1 MNGGDEPAGGDPG
14 GCPVAVPVGWQRKV
28 EEGAVRYI
36 SPSGTNLTSLEQTRA
51 YLLTDG
57 TCKCGLECPLN
68 VHKVFNFNPVAVVV
82 PRGGAGARGDQDMTK
97 LCNHR
102 RKTVAMATLYRSME
116 SAAPLGLPRLGPG
129 AGLSQTYHSG
139 IASRQQPAPF
149 GRAPGPEGEA
159 PGKPLPMEKAPA
171 DPCLACPGDRPTS
184 TRPSQAS
191 SFPRH
196 HSALFG
202 DVFPGRTPCASPS
215 NGPYPGRP
223 AFPLQSFGLEPLDA
237 APRPL
242 PLGSPAGLP
251 FPPPDEMVPPAAPS
265 PLGKPPVP
273 ATPPPEGAPAWSSRA
288 CPLPAGASLGR
299 LAASA
304 ALASVSAPGGSAE
317 LSPQCS
323 RPSSTSSEP
332 GGPPLGPRPPAGPP
346 QPGKDEAPPSNALA
360 NQSSNNPPV
369 PLGAVPGLPL
379 SQLLQQPGA
388 ASFPASSLLSAAAK
402 AQLASQR
409 RADEPPSSTLPGRLL
424 GSNVLLS
431 VVGGRAL
438 PKARPR
444 PRRRAPTVLR
454 LLKDSQQGPAG
465 PEEAPAHRARPREQ
479 PPRPPPGGAPPP
491 GEAKGSPLSPLA
503 PSQPLSSLLSLL
515 GAQPPGL
522 PLLPPGDS
530 PPGLLPSCQD
540 FNSQLLSLFS
550 QLASASSELASG
562 SPPPPKAPAPSSAA
576 GRPPRGEGREPGKGW
591 GWLMGTQAGLWLK
604 TPEPHDGGGGGG
616 GSTRRSPLT
625 QPFSLAGATV
635 SAAAPRAAPGS
646 GPCSGAGEGGLGA
659 QRGLS
664 PPAPEP
670 FPFLGQEGVLP
681 FGGALPPGLLQ
692 GGFLGSL
699 PFSLALSQ
707 PQLLGCPGQG
717 EAPLPALG
725 LPGEPEGQTLLM
737 ASLLQGQPQSPLL
750 PLGGL
755 GLPGLDLLQQPGS
768 LLPALLPLPDPPC
781 QGDLPDG
788 PLQPLL
794 FPALPASP
802 AVLALNSAL
811 LAAGLAAPDTQP
823 GVAGSPMAPTSTGTT
838 PTTTEAPEPP
848 GAFGGAPGPPSS
860 SGRLHPLLPP
870 LVSPLLGA
878 ALLGDLSAL
887 GPLGAAGGPLLQ
899 SQPQLLPPA
908 LPAPLG
914 FQLFQG
920 QAPMLGPLGS
930 SSPLACLLQL
940 SPGFSAPEKPAPAP
954 SEGPSPNPPSVPEP
968 EPPAPFS
975 PFCTDAAPPALPSAL
990 DSPAVPRATDCL
1002 ATGPLELAG
1011 PGQQGALGFATPVG
1025 QLERGA
1031 AGPPCSRTPLK
1042 RARPSGEGLNGNI
1055 PPRAAPCRTK
1065 SARRGARRG
1074 RGAWGSRRHF
1084 NGQAGEPG
1092 EKAAPSGHPPHP
1104 AWRCNGEIPV
1114 PGTASPLAPSKA
1126 EEIKGNPGRLRPS
1139 RRGRRRK
1146 VSTPRPSTRL
1156 ETPRAR
1162 GPAAEPGSIPTEDG
1176 ASGRRPRPGRPAK
1189 NRRRKLVT

>member
-28 EEGAVRYI
+28 EEGTVQYI
-36 SPSGTNLTSLEQTRA
+36 SPSGTNLTSLEQTRT

-68 VHKVFNFNPVAVVV
+68 VQKVFNFNPAAVVV

-116 SAAPLGLPRLGPG
+116 NAAPLGPPHLGPG
-129 AGLSQTYHSG
+129 VGLSQTYHSG
-139 IASRQQPAPF
+139 IASCHPPAPF
-149 GRAPGPEGEA
+149 GRAPGPEGKG
-159 PGKPLPMEKAPA
+159 PGKPQPMEKAPEA
-171 DPCLACPGDRPTS
+171 QTEPCLACPRDRPIS
-184 TRPSQAS
+184 TRPSHAS
-191 SFPRH
+191 SFPCH

-202 DVFPGRTPCASPS
+202 DVFPGRTPCVSS
-215 NGPYPGRP
+215 TNGAYPARP

-237 APRPL
+237 VPRPF
-242 PLGSPAGLP
+242 PLSSPAGLP
-251 FPPPDEMVPPAAPS
+251 FPAQDETVPPAAPS
-265 PLGKPPVP
+265 PLGKPPPP
-273 ATPPPEGAPAWSSRA
+273 ATSPPEGAPNWSSRA
-288 CPLPAGASLGR
+288 CPVPAGASLGR
-299 LAASA
+299 LAAST
-304 ALASVSAPGGSAE
+304 ALSSVSSPEGSAE
-317 LSPQCS
+317 LSPQGS
-323 RPSSTSSEP
+323 SPSSASSEP
-332 GGPPLGPRPPAGPP
+332 GGPPLGPSPPAGAP
-346 QPGKDEAPPSNALA
+346 QPCKDEAPPINALA
-360 NQSSNNPPV
+360 NQSSNNLPV
-369 PLGAVPGLPL
+369 PLGAVPEGKGPPGFLGLPL

-388 ASFPASSLLSAAAK
+388 PSFPASSLLSAAAK

-409 RADEPPSSTLPGRLL
+409 HTDEPPSSTLPGHLL
-424 GSNVLLS
+424 GSNGLLS

-438 PKARPR
+438 PKPR
-444 PRRRAPTVLR
+444 RQRRAPTVLH

-465 PEEAPAHRARPREQ
+465 PEEAPSHRVRPREQ
-479 PPRPPPGGAPPP
+479 PPRPPPGAAPPP
-491 GEAKGSPLSPLA
+491 GEAKGSPLAPLA

-515 GAQPPGL
+515 GTQPPGL
-522 PLLPPGDS
+522 PPLPLGDS
-530 PPGLLPSCQD
+530 PPGLLPSFQD
-540 FNSQLLSLFS
+540 FNSQLLS
-550 QLASASSELASG
+550 QLASTSSDLASG
-562 SPPPPKAPAPSSAA
+562 SPPQPKAPAPSTA
-576 GRPPRGEGREPGKGW
+576 
-591 GWLMGTQAGLWLK
+591 
-604 TPEPHDGGGGGG
+604 
-616 GSTRRSPLT
+616 
-625 QPFSLAGATV
+625 AGATV
-635 SAAAPRAAPGS
+635 SPAATKAASGS
-646 GPCSGAGEGGLGA
+646 GPSSGAGEGSLGVP
-659 QRGLS
+659 RVPL
-664 PPAPEP
+664 PPGPEP
-670 FPFLGQEGVLP
+670 FPFLGQEQVLP
-681 FGGALPPGLLQ
+681 FGGSLPPGLLQ

-717 EAPLPALG
+717 EAPLPTLG
-725 LPGEPEGQTLLM
+725 LPGEPEGQGLQTLLV
-737 ASLLQGQPQSPLL
+737 ASLLQSQPQSPLL
-750 PLGGL
+750 GL
-755 GLPGLDLLQQPGS
+755 GLPSLDLLQQPGG

-794 FPALPASP
+794 FPALPTSP

-811 LAAGLAAPDTQP
+811 LAAGLAAPDAQP

-838 PTTTEAPEPP
+838 PMTTEAPGAEGRAPEPP
-848 GAFGGAPGPPSS
+848 GAFVSAPVPPSS

-870 LVSPLLGA
+870 LVCPLLSA
-878 ALLGDLSAL
+878 ALLGDLSVL
-887 GPLGAAGGPLLQ
+887 SPLLQ
-899 SQPQLLPPA
+899 SQPQLLSPS

-920 QAPMLGPLGS
+920 QPPVLSQLGS

-940 SPGFSAPEKPAPAP
+940 SPGFGAPEKPVTAL
-954 SEGPSPNPPSVPEP
+954 SEGPSPNLPSIPEA
-968 EPPAPFS
+968 EPPAPFA
-975 PFCTDAAPPALPSAL
+975 PFCTDAAPAALPSAL
-990 DSPAVPRATDCL
+990 DSPSAPRAMDCP
-1002 ATGPLELAG
+1002 ATSTLEPAG

-1025 QLERGA
+1025 QLDTGA

-1042 RARPSGEGLNGNI
+1042 RARRSAEELNGNI
-1055 PPRAAPCRTK
+1055 PPRAAPRRTK
-1065 SARRGARRG
+1065 SARRGAGRG

-1084 NGQAGEPG
+1084 NGQADEPG

-1114 PGTASPLAPSKA
+1114 PGTASPMALNKA

-1156 ETPRAR
+1156 EMPRAR
-1162 GPAAEPGSIPTEDG
+1162 GPTAEPGSVPTEDG
-1176 ASGRRPRPGRPAK
+1176 APGRRPRPGRPAK

>member
-36 SPSGTNLTSLEQTRA
+36 SPSGTSLTSLEQTRA

-68 VHKVFNFNPVAVVV
+68 VHRVFNFSPVAVVV
-82 PRGGAGARGDQDMTK
+82 PRGGAGAQGDQDMTK

-116 SAAPLGLPRLGPG
+116 SAAPLGLPHLGPG
-129 AGLSQTYHSG
+129 AGLSQMYHSG

-149 GRAPGPEGEA
+149 GRAPGPEGEG
-159 PGKPLPMEKAPA
+159 PGKPQPVEKAPA
-171 DPCLACPGDRPTS
+171 DPCLACPRDRPTG

-202 DVFPGRTPCASPS
+202 DVFPARTPCVSSSDGA
-215 NGPYPGRP
+215 YPGRP

-237 APRPL
+237 APRPF

-251 FPPPDEMVPPAAPS
+251 FPPPDEVVPPAAPS

-273 ATPPPEGAPAWSSRA
+273 ATAPPEGAPAWSSRA

-299 LAASA
+299 LAASTT
-304 ALASVSAPGGSAE
+304 LSSVSSPGGNAE

-323 RPSSTSSEP
+323 CPSSTFSEP
-332 GGPPLGPRPPAGPP
+332 GGPP
-346 QPGKDEAPPSNALA
+346 QPCKDEAPPSNALA

-369 PLGAVPGLPL
+369 PLGAVPEGRGPPGFLGLPL

-388 ASFPASSLLSAAAK
+388 PSFPASSLLSAAAK
-402 AQLASQR
+402 AQLASQQ

-438 PKARPR
+438 PKPR
-444 PRRRAPTVLR
+444 RQRRAPTVLR
-454 LLKDSQQGPAG
+454 LLKDSGQGPAG
-465 PEEAPAHRARPREQ
+465 PEEAPAHRA
-479 PPRPPPGGAPPP
+479 RPPPGGAPPP
-491 GEAKGSPLSPLA
+491 GEAKGSPLAPLA

-522 PLLPPGDS
+522 PPLPLGDS
-530 PPGLLPSCQD
+530 PPSLLPSFQD
-540 FNSQLLSLFS
+540 VNSQLLSLFS
-550 QLASASSELASG
+550 QLASASSDLASG
-562 SPPPPKAPAPSSAA
+562 STPQPKAPAPSS
-576 GRPPRGEGREPGKGW
+576 P
-591 GWLMGTQAGLWLK
+591 
-604 TPEPHDGGGGGG
+604 
-616 GSTRRSPLT
+616 
-625 QPFSLAGATV
+625 AGATV
-635 SAAAPRAAPGS
+635 LPAATKAASGS
-646 GPCSGAGEGGLGA
+646 GPCSGAGEGSLGG
-659 QRGLS
+659 QRGL
-664 PPAPEP
+664 PPLAPEP
-670 FPFLGQEGVLP
+670 FPFLGQEQVLP
-681 FGGALPPGLLQ
+681 FGGFLPPGLLQ

-717 EAPLPALG
+717 EAPLPTLG
-725 LPGEPEGQTLLM
+725 LPGEPEGQVLQTLLM
-737 ASLLQGQPQSPLL
+737 ASLLQSQPQSPLL

-755 GLPGLDLLQQPGS
+755 GLDLLQQPGG

-794 FPALPASP
+794 FPALPSSP

-811 LAAGLAAPDTQP
+811 LAAGLAAPDAQP
-823 GVAGSPMAPTSTGTT
+823 GVAGSPMAPTSTNTT
-838 PTTTEAPEPP
+838 PATTEAPEPP
-848 GAFGGAPGPPSS
+848 GAFGSAPVPPSS

-870 LVSPLLGA
+870 LVSPLLSA
-878 ALLGDLSAL
+878 ALLADLSAL
-887 GPLGAAGGPLLQ
+887 GPLGAAGGPMLQ

-920 QAPMLGPLGS
+920 QPPVLSPLGS

-940 SPGFSAPEKPAPAP
+940 SPGFSAPEKLAPAP
-954 SEGPSPNPPSVPEP
+954 SEGPSSNPPSVPEP
-968 EPPAPFS
+968 EPPAPFT
-975 PFCTDAAPPALPSAL
+975 PFCMDAAPPALPSAL

-1002 ATGPLELAG
+1002 ATGPLEPAR

-1042 RARPSGEGLNGNI
+1042 RARHSGEGLNGNMA
-1055 PPRAAPCRTK
+1055 PRRTK

-1084 NGQAGEPG
+1084 NGQASEPG
-1092 EKAAPSGHPPHP
+1092 EKPAPSGHLPHP

-1146 VSTPRPSTRL
+1146 VSAPQPSTRL

-1162 GPAAEPGSIPTEDG
+1162 GPTAEPGSVPTEDG
-1176 ASGRRPRPGRPAK
+1176 APGRRPRPGRPAK

>member
-28 EEGAVRYI
+28 EEGTVQYI

-68 VHKVFNFNPVAVVV
+68 VHKVFNFNPGAVVV
-82 PRGGAGARGDQDMTK
+82 PRGGAGARAQGDQDMTK

-129 AGLSQTYHSG
+129 VGLSQTYHSS
-139 IASRQQPAPF
+139 IASCHPPAPF
-149 GRAPGPEGEA
+149 GRVPGPEGKG
-159 PGKPLPMEKAPA
+159 PGKPQPTEKAPEA
-171 DPCLACPGDRPTS
+171 RTEPCLACPGDRPTS

-202 DVFPGRTPCASPS
+202 DVFPGRTPCISS
-215 NGPYPGRP
+215 TNGAYPARP

-237 APRPL
+237 VPRPF

-251 FPPPDEMVPPAAPS
+251 FPPPDEMGSPAAPS
-265 PLGKPPVP
+265 PLGKPPLP
-273 ATPPPEGAPAWSSRA
+273 ATPPPEGAPTWSSRA
-288 CPLPAGASLGR
+288 CPMPAGASLGR
-299 LAASA
+299 LAAST
-304 ALASVSAPGGSAE
+304 ALSSVSSPGGSAE

-323 RPSSTSSEP
+323 RPSSASSEP
-332 GGPPLGPRPPAGPP
+332 GGPPLGPRPPAGAP
-346 QPGKDEAPPSNALA
+346 QPCKDEAPPSNALA
-360 NQSSNNPPV
+360 NQSSNNLPV
-369 PLGAVPGLPL
+369 PLGAVPEGKGPPGFLGLPL

-388 ASFPASSLLSAAAK
+388 PSFPASSLLSAAAK

-409 RADEPPSSTLPGRLL
+409 HADEPPSSTLPGHLL

-438 PKARPR
+438 PKPR
-444 PRRRAPTVLR
+444 HQRRAPTVLR

-465 PEEAPAHRARPREQ
+465 PEEAPPHRARPREQ
-479 PPRPPPGGAPPP
+479 PPRPPPGAAPPP
-491 GEAKGSPLSPLA
+491 GEAKGSPLAPLA

-515 GAQPPGL
+515 GTQPPGL
-522 PLLPPGDS
+522 PPLPLGDS
-530 PPGLLPSCQD
+530 PPSLLPSFQD
-540 FNSQLLSLFS
+540 FNSQLLSLLS
-550 QLASASSELASG
+550 QLASTSSDLASG
-562 SPPPPKAPAPSSAA
+562 SAPQPKAPAPSTA
-576 GRPPRGEGREPGKGW
+576 
-591 GWLMGTQAGLWLK
+591 T
-604 TPEPHDGGGGGG
+604 
-616 GSTRRSPLT
+616 
-625 QPFSLAGATV
+625 GATV
-635 SAAAPRAAPGS
+635 SPAATKAAS
-646 GPCSGAGEGGLGA
+646 GCGPSSGAGEGNLGVP
-659 QRGLS
+659 RVPLPTG
-664 PPAPEP
+664 PEP
-670 FPFLGQEGVLP
+670 FPFLGQEQVLP
-681 FGGALPPGLLQ
+681 FGGSLPPGLLQ

-725 LPGEPEGQTLLM
+725 LPGEPEGQGLQTLLM
-737 ASLLQGQPQSPLL
+737 ASLLQSQPQSPLL
-750 PLGGL
+750 GL
-755 GLPGLDLLQQPGS
+755 GLPGLDLLQQPGG

-794 FPALPASP
+794 FPALPTSP

-811 LAAGLAAPDTQP
+811 LAAGLAAPDAQP
-823 GVAGSPMAPTSTGTT
+823 GVAGSPMAPTSTGTM
-838 PTTTEAPEPP
+838 PTTTEAPGAEGRAPEPP
-848 GAFGGAPGPPSS
+848 GAFGSAPVPPSS

-870 LVSPLLGA
+870 LVCPLLSDLSVLSPLGT
-878 ALLGDLSAL
+878 
-887 GPLGAAGGPLLQ
+887 AGSPLLQ
-899 SQPQLLPPA
+899 SQPQLLSPSLPP
-908 LPAPLG
+908 PLG

-920 QAPMLGPLGS
+920 QPPVVGQLGS

-940 SPGFSAPEKPAPAP
+940 SPGFGAPEKPVTAL

-968 EPPAPFS
+968 EPPAPFA
-975 PFCTDAAPPALPSAL
+975 PFCTDAAPAALPSAL
-990 DSPAVPRATDCL
+990 DSPSVPRATDCP
-1002 ATGPLELAG
+1002 ATSTLEPAG
-1011 PGQQGALGFATPVG
+1011 PGQQGALGFATPMG
-1025 QLERGA
+1025 QLDTGA

-1042 RARPSGEGLNGNI
+1042 RARRSAEELNGNI
-1055 PPRAAPCRTK
+1055 PPRAAPRRTK
-1065 SARRGARRG
+1065 SARRGAGRG
-1074 RGAWGSRRHF
+1074 RGAWGRGRHF
-1084 NGQAGEPG
+1084 NGQAGELG

-1114 PGTASPLAPSKA
+1114 PGTASPLALNKA

-1146 VSTPRPSTRL
+1146 VSAPRPSTRL

-1162 GPAAEPGSIPTEDG
+1162 GPTTEPGSVPTEDG
-1176 ASGRRPRPGRPAK
+1176 APGRRPRPGRPAK

>member
-82 PRGGAGARGDQDMTK
+82 PRGGAGAGARGDQDMTK

-116 SAAPLGLPRLGPG
+116 SAAPLGLPHLGPG

-149 GRAPGPEGEA
+149 GRAPGPEGEG
-159 PGKPLPMEKAPA
+159 PGKPQPMERAPA

-196 HSALFG
+196 HGALFG
-202 DVFPGRTPCASPS
+202 DVFPGRTPCVSSS
-215 NGPYPGRP
+215 NGAYPGRP
-223 AFPLQSFGLEPLDA
+223 ACPLQSFGLEPLDA
-237 APRPL
+237 APRPF
-242 PLGSPAGLP
+242 PLSSP
-251 FPPPDEMVPPAAPS
+251 FPSPDEMVPPAAPS

-304 ALASVSAPGGSAE
+304 TLSSVSSPGGSAE

-332 GGPPLGPRPPAGPP
+332 GGPPLGPRPC
-346 QPGKDEAPPSNALA
+346 KDEAAPSNALA

-369 PLGAVPGLPL
+369 PLGAVPEGKGPPGFLGLPL

-409 RADEPPSSTLPGRLL
+409 RADAEPPSSTLPGRLL

-431 VVGGRAL
+431 GVGGRAL
-438 PKARPR
+438 PKPR
-444 PRRRAPTVLR
+444 RQRRAPTVLR

-479 PPRPPPGGAPPP
+479 PPPGGAPPP
-491 GEAKGSPLSPLA
+491 GEAKGSPLTPR
-503 PSQPLSSLLSLL
+503 PQP
-515 GAQPPGL
+515 A
-522 PLLPPGDS
+522 
-530 PPGLLPSCQD
+530 
-540 FNSQLLSLFS
+540 
-550 QLASASSELASG
+550 AVV
-562 SPPPPKAPAPSSAA
+562 PAEPA
-576 GRPPRGEGREPGKGW
+576 GRPAPRPAPAAPGRQPPRPPALLPGLQQPAPQPLQPAGLRLLRPGLREPPPAESARP
-591 GWLMGTQAGLWLK
+591 QQ
-604 TPEPHDGGGGGG
+604 
-616 GSTRRSPLT
+616 RR
-625 QPFSLAGATV
+625 ATV
-635 SAAAPRAAPGS
+635 SAATTKAASGS
-646 GPCSGAGEGGLGA
+646 GPCSGAGEGSLGG
-659 QRGLS
+659 QRGLP

-670 FPFLGQEGVLP
+670 FPFLGQEQVLP

-725 LPGEPEGQTLLM
+725 LPGEPEGQVLQTLLM
-737 ASLLQGQPQSPLL
+737 ASLLQSQPQSPLL

-811 LAAGLAAPDTQP
+811 LAAGLAAPDAQP

-848 GAFGGAPGPPSS
+848 GAFGSAPVPPSS

-870 LVSPLLGA
+870 LVSPLLSA

-887 GPLGAAGGPLLQ
+887 GPLGATGGPLLQ

-920 QAPMLGPLGS
+920 QPPVLSPLGS

-940 SPGFSAPEKPAPAP
+940 SPGFGAPEKPAP

-968 EPPAPFS
+968 EPPAPFA

-990 DSPAVPRATDCL
+990 DSPAVPRATDCP
-1002 ATGPLELAG
+1002 ATGPLEPAG

-1025 QLERGA
+1025 QLERG
-1031 AGPPCSRTPLK
+1031 SRTPLK

-1055 PPRAAPCRTK
+1055 PPRAAPRRTK

-1092 EKAAPSGHPPHP
+1092 EKAAPSGHSPHP

-1114 PGTASPLAPSKA
+1114 PGPASPLAPSKA
-1126 EEIKGNPGRLRPS
+1126 EERKGNPGRLRPS

-1146 VSTPRPSTRL
+1146 VSAPRPSTRL

-1162 GPAAEPGSIPTEDG
+1162 GPTAEPGSVPTEDG

>member
-1 MNGGDEPAGGDPG
+1 
-14 GCPVAVPVGWQRKV
+14 
-28 EEGAVRYI
+28 
-36 SPSGTNLTSLEQTRA
+36 
-51 YLLTDG
+51 
-57 TCKCGLECPLN
+57 
-68 VHKVFNFNPVAVVV
+68 VFNFNPVAVVV

-102 RKTVAMATLYRSME
+102 RKTVAMATLYHSME
-116 SAAPLGLPRLGPG
+116 STVSLGLPRLGPG

-149 GRAPGPEGEA
+149 GRAPGPEAEG
-159 PGKPLPMEKAPA
+159 PGKPQPVEKAPA
-171 DPCLACPGDRPTS
+171 DPCPACPGDRPSS

-202 DVFPGRTPCASPS
+202 DVFPGRTPCASSS
-215 NGPYPGRP
+215 NGAYLGRP
-223 AFPLQSFGLEPLDA
+223 AFPLPSFGLDSLDA
-237 APRPL
+237 APR
-242 PLGSPAGLP
+242 P
-251 FPPPDEMVPPAAPS
+251 FPPPDEMGPPAAPS
-265 PLGKPPVP
+265 PQGKPPVP

-299 LAASA
+299 LAASTV
-304 ALASVSAPGGSAE
+304 LSSVSLPGGNAE

-323 RPSSTSSEP
+323 RPSSASSEP
-332 GGPPLGPRPPAGPP
+332 GGPPLGPRPPAGAL
-346 QPGKDEAPPSNALA
+346 QPCKDEAPPSNALA

-369 PLGAVPGLPL
+369 PLGAVPEGKGPPGFLGLPL

-388 ASFPASSLLSAAAK
+388 PSFPASSLLSAAAK

-409 RADEPPSSTLPGRLL
+409 RADEPPSSTLPGRVL

-438 PKARPR
+438 PKPR
-444 PRRRAPTVLR
+444 RQRRAPTVLR

-465 PEEAPAHRARPREQ
+465 PEEAPAHRAWPREQ

-491 GEAKGSPLSPLA
+491 GEAKGSPLA

-522 PLLPPGDS
+522 PPLPLGDS
-530 PPGLLPSCQD
+530 PPGLLPSFQD

-550 QLASASSELASG
+550 QLASASSDLASG
-562 SPPPPKAPAPSSAA
+562 SPPPPKAERGWVA
-576 GRPPRGEGREPGKGW
+576 GELRHV
-591 GWLMGTQAGLWLK
+591 L
-604 TPEPHDGGGGGG
+604 G
-616 GSTRRSPLT
+616 GSTHRSPLT

-635 SAAAPRAAPGS
+635 SPATTKAASGS
-646 GPCSGAGEGGLGA
+646 GPSSGAGEGSPGG
-659 QRGLS
+659 QRGLP

-670 FPFLGQEGVLP
+670 FPFLGQEQVLP
-681 FGGALPPGLLQ
+681 FLGSLPPGLLQ

-717 EAPLPALG
+717 EAPLPGLG
-725 LPGEPEGQTLLM
+725 LPGEPEGQVLQTLLM
-737 ASLLQGQPQSPLL
+737 ASLLQSQPQSPLL

-755 GLPGLDLLQQPGS
+755 GLPGLDLLQQPGG

-802 AVLALNSAL
+802 AVIALNSAL
-811 LAAGLAAPDTQP
+811 LAAGLAASEAQVRPGPRVGGGGRHPSPALSDLTLRSAPQP

-838 PTTTEAPEPP
+838 PTTTEAPEAP
-848 GAFGGAPGPPSS
+848 GAFGSAPVPPSS

-870 LVSPLLGA
+870 LVSPLLSA

-887 GPLGAAGGPLLQ
+887 SPLGAAGSPLLQ
-899 SQPQLLPPA
+899 SQPPLLPPA

-920 QAPMLGPLGS
+920 QPPVLSPLGS
-930 SSPLACLLQL
+930 SSPL
-940 SPGFSAPEKPAPAP
+940 
-954 SEGPSPNPPSVPEP
+954 
-968 EPPAPFS
+968 
-975 PFCTDAAPPALPSAL
+975 
-990 DSPAVPRATDCL
+990 
-1002 ATGPLELAG
+1002 
-1011 PGQQGALGFATPVG
+1011 
-1025 QLERGA
+1025 
-1031 AGPPCSRTPLK
+1031 
-1042 RARPSGEGLNGNI
+1042 
-1055 PPRAAPCRTK
+1055 
-1065 SARRGARRG
+1065 
-1074 RGAWGSRRHF
+1074 
-1084 NGQAGEPG
+1084 
-1092 EKAAPSGHPPHP
+1092 
-1104 AWRCNGEIPV
+1104 
-1114 PGTASPLAPSKA
+1114 
-1126 EEIKGNPGRLRPS
+1126 
-1139 RRGRRRK
+1139 
-1146 VSTPRPSTRL
+1146 
-1156 ETPRAR
+1156 
-1162 GPAAEPGSIPTEDG
+1162 
-1176 ASGRRPRPGRPAK
+1176 
-1189 NRRRKLVT
+1189 

>member
-68 VHKVFNFNPVAVVV
+68 VHK
-82 PRGGAGARGDQDMTK
+82 DMTK

-149 GRAPGPEGEA
+149 GRAPGPEGEG
-159 PGKPLPMEKAPA
+159 PGKPQPMEKAPA

-202 DVFPGRTPCASPS
+202 DVFPGRTPCVSSS
-215 NGPYPGRP
+215 NGAYPGRP
-223 AFPLQSFGLEPLDA
+223 ACPLQSFGLEPLDA
-237 APRPL
+237 APRPF
-242 PLGSPAGLP
+242 PLGSP
-251 FPPPDEMVPPAAPS
+251 FPPADEMVPPAAPS

-304 ALASVSAPGGSAE
+304 TLSSALSPGGSAE
-317 LSPQCS
+317 PSPQCS

-332 GGPPLGPRPPAGPP
+332 GGPLLGPRPPAGPP
-346 QPGKDEAPPSNALA
+346 QPCKDEAPPSNALA

-369 PLGAVPGLPL
+369 PLGAVPEGKGPPGFLGLPL

-388 ASFPASSLLSAAAK
+388 PSFPASSLLSAAAK

-409 RADEPPSSTLPGRLL
+409 RAAAEPPSSTLPGRLL

-438 PKARPR
+438 PKPR
-444 PRRRAPTVLR
+444 RQRRAPTVLR

-465 PEEAPAHRARPREQ
+465 LEEAPAHRAWPREQ
-479 PPRPPPGGAPPP
+479 PPRPPPGGTPPP
-491 GEAKGSPLSPLA
+491 GEAKGSPLTPLA

-522 PLLPPGDS
+522 PPLPLGDS
-530 PPGLLPSCQD
+530 PPGLLPSFQD

-550 QLASASSELASG
+550 QLASASSDPASG
-562 SPPPPKAPAPSSAA
+562 SPPQPKAPAPSSAA
-576 GRPPRGEGREPGKGW
+576 G
-591 GWLMGTQAGLWLK
+591 
-604 TPEPHDGGGGGG
+604 
-616 GSTRRSPLT
+616 
-625 QPFSLAGATV
+625 ATV
-635 SAAAPRAAPGS
+635 SAAATKAASGS
-646 GPCSGAGEGGLGA
+646 GPCSGAGEGSLGG
-659 QRGLS
+659 QRGLP

-670 FPFLGQEGVLP
+670 FPFLGQEQALP
-681 FGGALPPGLLQ
+681 FGGALPPGLLP

-707 PQLLGCPGQG
+707 PQLLGCPGPG

-725 LPGEPEGQTLLM
+725 LPGEPEGQ
-737 ASLLQGQPQSPLL
+737 
-750 PLGGL
+750 
-755 GLPGLDLLQQPGS
+755 
-768 LLPALLPLPDPPC
+768 
-781 QGDLPDG
+781 
-788 PLQPLL
+788 
-794 FPALPASP
+794 
-802 AVLALNSAL
+802 
-811 LAAGLAAPDTQP
+811 P
-823 GVAGSPMAPTSTGTT
+823 GVAGSPVAPTSTGTT

-848 GAFGGAPGPPSS
+848 GAFGSAPVPPSS
-860 SGRLHPLLPP
+860 SGRLQPLLPP
-870 LVSPLLGA
+870 LVSPLLSA

-887 GPLGAAGGPLLQ
+887 GPLGAGGPLLQ
-899 SQPQLLPPA
+899 SQPQLLPPG

-920 QAPMLGPLGS
+920 QPPVLSPLGS

-940 SPGFSAPEKPAPAP
+940 SPGFGAPEKPAPAP

-968 EPPAPFS
+968 EPPAPFA

-990 DSPAVPRATDCL
+990 DSPAVPRATDCP
-1002 ATGPLELAG
+1002 ATGPLEPAG

-1055 PPRAAPCRTK
+1055 PPRAAPRRTK

-1114 PGTASPLAPSKA
+1114 PGPASPLAPSKA
-1126 EEIKGNPGRLRPS
+1126 EERKGNPGRLRPS

-1156 ETPRAR
+1156 ETPQAR
-1162 GPAAEPGSIPTEDG
+1162 GPTAEPGSVPTEDG

>member
-139 IASRQQPAPF
+139 IASRQPPAPF
-149 GRAPGPEGEA
+149 GRAPGPEAEG
-159 PGKPLPMEKAPA
+159 PGKPQPVEKAPA
-171 DPCLACPGDRPTS
+171 DPCLARLGDRPTS

-202 DVFPGRTPCASPS
+202 DVFPGRTPCVSSS
-215 NGPYPGRP
+215 NGAYPGRP
-223 AFPLQSFGLEPLDA
+223 AFPLQSFGLEPLDP
-237 APRPL
+237 APRPF

-251 FPPPDEMVPPAAPS
+251 FLPPDEMVPPAAPS

-299 LAASA
+299 LAASTT
-304 ALASVSAPGGSAE
+304 LSSISSPGGSAE
-317 LSPQCS
+317 LFLQCS
-323 RPSSTSSEP
+323 RPSSASSEP
-332 GGPPLGPRPPAGPP
+332 GGPPLGPRPPAGAP
-346 QPGKDEAPPSNALA
+346 QPCKDEAPPSNALA

-369 PLGAVPGLPL
+369 PLGAVPEGKGPPAFLGLPL

-388 ASFPASSLLSAAAK
+388 PSFPASSLLSAAAK

-409 RADEPPSSTLPGRLL
+409 HADEPPSSTLPGRVL

-438 PKARPR
+438 PKPR
-444 PRRRAPTVLR
+444 RQRRAPTVLR

-465 PEEAPAHRARPREQ
+465 PEEAPTHRARPREQ

-491 GEAKGSPLSPLA
+491 GEAKGSPLAPLA

-522 PLLPPGDS
+522 PPLPLGDS
-530 PPGLLPSCQD
+530 PPGLLPSFQD

-550 QLASASSELASG
+550 QLASASSDLASG
-562 SPPPPKAPAPSSAA
+562 SPPQPKAPAPSTA
-576 GRPPRGEGREPGKGW
+576 
-591 GWLMGTQAGLWLK
+591 
-604 TPEPHDGGGGGG
+604 
-616 GSTRRSPLT
+616 
-625 QPFSLAGATV
+625 AGATV
-635 SAAAPRAAPGS
+635 SPAATKAASGS
-646 GPCSGAGEGGLGA
+646 GPSSGAGEGSLGG
-659 QRGLS
+659 QRGL
-664 PPAPEP
+664 PPPEP
-670 FPFLGQEGVLP
+670 FPFLGQEQVLP
-681 FGGALPPGLLQ
+681 FGGSLPPGLLQ

-699 PFSLALSQ
+699 PFSLALCQ

-725 LPGEPEGQTLLM
+725 LPGEPEGQVLQTLLM
-737 ASLLQGQPQSPLL
+737 ASLLQSQPQSPLL

-755 GLPGLDLLQQPGS
+755 GLPGLDLLQQPGG

-802 AVLALNSAL
+802 AVIALNSAL
-811 LAAGLAAPDTQP
+811 LAAGLAAPDAQP

-838 PTTTEAPEPP
+838 PTTTEALEPP
-848 GAFGGAPGPPSS
+848 GAFGSVPVPPSS

-870 LVSPLLGA
+870 LVSPLLSA

-887 GPLGAAGGPLLQ
+887 SPLGAAGSPLLQ

-920 QAPMLGPLGS
+920 QPPVLSPLGS
-930 SSPLACLLQL
+930 ASPLACLLQL
-940 SPGFSAPEKPAPAP
+940 SPGFGAPEKPAP

-968 EPPAPFS
+968 EPPTPFA
-975 PFCTDAAPPALPSAL
+975 PFCTDAAPPALPRAL
-990 DSPAVPRATDCL
+990 DSPAVPRATDCP
-1002 ATGPLELAG
+1002 AMGTLEPAG
-1011 PGQQGALGFATPVG
+1011 PGQQGALAFATPVG
-1025 QLERGA
+1025 QLDT
-1031 AGPPCSRTPLK
+1031 GPPCSRTPLK
-1042 RARPSGEGLNGNI
+1042 RARRSGEGLNGNI
-1055 PPRAAPCRTK
+1055 PPRAAPRRAK

-1074 RGAWGSRRHF
+1074 RGGWGSRRHF

-1114 PGTASPLAPSKA
+1114 PGTAGPLAPSKA

-1146 VSTPRPSTRL
+1146 VSAPRPSTRL

-1162 GPAAEPGSIPTEDG
+1162 GPTAEPGSVPTEDG
-1176 ASGRRPRPGRPAK
+1176 APGRRPRPGRPAK

>member
-1 MNGGDEPAGGDPG
+1 
-14 GCPVAVPVGWQRKV
+14 
-28 EEGAVRYI
+28 
-36 SPSGTNLTSLEQTRA
+36 
-51 YLLTDG
+51 
-57 TCKCGLECPLN
+57 
-68 VHKVFNFNPVAVVV
+68 
-82 PRGGAGARGDQDMTK
+82 MTK

-116 SAAPLGLPRLGPG
+116 STAPLGLPRLGPG

-149 GRAPGPEGEA
+149 GRTPGPEAEG
-159 PGKPLPMEKAPA
+159 PSKPKPVEKAPA
-171 DPCLACPGDRPTS
+171 DPCPACPGDRPSS
-184 TRPSQAS
+184 TWPSQAS

-202 DVFPGRTPCASPS
+202 DVFPGRTPCASSS
-215 NGPYPGRP
+215 NGAYPGRP
-223 AFPLQSFGLEPLDA
+223 AFPLPSFGLEPLDA
-237 APRPL
+237 APRP
-242 PLGSPAGLP
+242 
-251 FPPPDEMVPPAAPS
+251 FPPPDEMGPPAAPS
-265 PLGKPPVP
+265 PQGKPPVP

-288 CPLPAGASLGR
+288 CPLPAGASLSR
-299 LAASA
+299 LPASTT
-304 ALASVSAPGGSAE
+304 LSSVSLPGGSTE

-332 GGPPLGPRPPAGPP
+332 GGPPLGPRPPAGAP
-346 QPGKDEAPPSNALA
+346 QPCKDEALPSNALA

-369 PLGAVPGLPL
+369 PLGAVPEGKGPPGFLGLPL

-388 ASFPASSLLSAAAK
+388 PSFPASSLLSAAAK

-409 RADEPPSSTLPGRLL
+409 RADEPPSSTLPGRVL

-438 PKARPR
+438 PKPR
-444 PRRRAPTVLR
+444 RQRRAPTVLR

-479 PPRPPPGGAPPP
+479 PARPPPGGAPPP
-491 GEAKGSPLSPLA
+491 GEAKGSPLA

-522 PLLPPGDS
+522 PPLPLGDS
-530 PPGLLPSCQD
+530 PPGLLPSFQD
-540 FNSQLLSLFS
+540 FNSQLLSLFN
-550 QLASASSELASG
+550 QLASASSDLASG
-562 SPPPPKAPAPSSAA
+562 SPPQPKAPAPSTA
-576 GRPPRGEGREPGKGW
+576 
-591 GWLMGTQAGLWLK
+591 
-604 TPEPHDGGGGGG
+604 
-616 GSTRRSPLT
+616 
-625 QPFSLAGATV
+625 AGATTK
-635 SAAAPRAAPGS
+635 AASGS
-646 GPCSGAGEGGLGA
+646 SPSSGAGEGSPGG
-659 QRGLS
+659 QRGLP

-670 FPFLGQEGVLP
+670 FPFLGQEQVLP
-681 FGGALPPGLLQ
+681 FLGSLPPGLLQ

-717 EAPLPALG
+717 EAPLPGLG
-725 LPGEPEGQTLLM
+725 LPGEPEGQVLQTLLM
-737 ASLLQGQPQSPLL
+737 ASLLQSQPQSPLL

-755 GLPGLDLLQQPGS
+755 GLPGLDLLQQPGG

-802 AVLALNSAL
+802 AVIALNSAL
-811 LAAGLAAPDTQP
+811 LAAGLAAPDAQP

-838 PTTTEAPEPP
+838 PTTTEAPESP
-848 GAFGGAPGPPSS
+848 GAFGSAPVPPSS

-870 LVSPLLGA
+870 LVSPLLSA

-887 GPLGAAGGPLLQ
+887 SPLGAAGSPLLQ
-899 SQPQLLPPA
+899 SQPHLLPPA

-920 QAPMLGPLGS
+920 QPPVLSPLGS

-940 SPGFSAPEKPAPAP
+940 SPGFGAPEKPAPAL
-954 SEGPSPNPPSVPEP
+954 SDGPSPNPPSVPEP
-968 EPPAPFS
+968 EPPAPFT
-975 PFCTDAAPPALPSAL
+975 PFCTDAVPAALPSAL

-1002 ATGPLELAG
+1002 ATGTLELAG
-1011 PGQQGALGFATPVG
+1011 PGQQGALAFATPVG
-1025 QLERGA
+1025 QLDTGA

-1042 RARPSGEGLNGNI
+1042 RARRSGEGLNGNV
-1055 PPRAAPCRTK
+1055 PPRAAPRRTK
-1065 SARRGARRG
+1065 SPRRGARRG

-1092 EKAAPSGHPPHP
+1092 EKAAPSGHPPHL
-1104 AWRCNGEIPV
+1104 AWRCNGEILV
-1114 PGTASPLAPSKA
+1114 PGTAGPLAPSKA

-1146 VSTPRPSTRL
+1146 VSAPRPSTRL

-1162 GPAAEPGSIPTEDG
+1162 GPTAEPGSVPTEDG
-1176 ASGRRPRPGRPAK
+1176 APGAAPPAWPPRQEPPPEAGDVASAQRYPGEVKPS
-1189 NRRRKLVT
+1189 

>member
-116 SAAPLGLPRLGPG
+116 STAPLGLPRLGPG

-149 GRAPGPEGEA
+149 GRTPGPEAEG
-159 PGKPLPMEKAPA
+159 PSKPKPVEKAPA
-171 DPCLACPGDRPTS
+171 DPCPACPGDRPSS
-184 TRPSQAS
+184 TWPSQAS

-202 DVFPGRTPCASPS
+202 DVFPGRTPCASSS
-215 NGPYPGRP
+215 NGAYPGRP
-223 AFPLQSFGLEPLDA
+223 AFPLPSFGLEPLDA
-237 APRPL
+237 APRP
-242 PLGSPAGLP
+242 
-251 FPPPDEMVPPAAPS
+251 FPPPDEMGPPAAPS
-265 PLGKPPVP
+265 PQGKPPVP

-299 LAASA
+299 LPASTT
-304 ALASVSAPGGSAE
+304 LSSVSLPGGSTE

-332 GGPPLGPRPPAGPP
+332 GGPPLGPRPPAGAP
-346 QPGKDEAPPSNALA
+346 QPCKDEALPSNALA

-369 PLGAVPGLPL
+369 PLGAVPEGKGPPGFLGLPL

-388 ASFPASSLLSAAAK
+388 PSFPASSLLSAAAK

-409 RADEPPSSTLPGRLL
+409 RADEPPSSTLPGRVL

-438 PKARPR
+438 PKPR
-444 PRRRAPTVLR
+444 RQRRAPTVLR

-479 PPRPPPGGAPPP
+479 PPRLPPGGAPPP
-491 GEAKGSPLSPLA
+491 GEAKGSPLA

-522 PLLPPGDS
+522 PPLPLGDS
-530 PPGLLPSCQD
+530 PPGLLPSFQD
-540 FNSQLLSLFS
+540 FNSQLLSLFN
-550 QLASASSELASG
+550 QLASASSDLASG
-562 SPPPPKAPAPSSAA
+562 SPPQPKAPAPSTA
-576 GRPPRGEGREPGKGW
+576 
-591 GWLMGTQAGLWLK
+591 
-604 TPEPHDGGGGGG
+604 
-616 GSTRRSPLT
+616 
-625 QPFSLAGATV
+625 AGATTK
-635 SAAAPRAAPGS
+635 AASGS
-646 GPCSGAGEGGLGA
+646 GPSSGAGEGSPGG
-659 QRGLS
+659 QRGLP

-670 FPFLGQEGVLP
+670 FPFLGQEQVLP
-681 FGGALPPGLLQ
+681 FLGSLPPGLLQ

-717 EAPLPALG
+717 EAPLPGLG
-725 LPGEPEGQTLLM
+725 LPGEPEGQVLQTLLM
-737 ASLLQGQPQSPLL
+737 ASLLQSQPQSPLL

-755 GLPGLDLLQQPGS
+755 GLPGLDLLQQPGG

-802 AVLALNSAL
+802 AVIALNSAL
-811 LAAGLAAPDTQP
+811 LAAGLAAPDAQP

-838 PTTTEAPEPP
+838 PTTTEAPESP
-848 GAFGGAPGPPSS
+848 GAFGSAPVPPSS

-870 LVSPLLGA
+870 LVSPLLSA

-887 GPLGAAGGPLLQ
+887 SPLGAAGSPLLQ
-899 SQPQLLPPA
+899 SQPHLLPPA

-920 QAPMLGPLGS
+920 QPPVLSPLGS

-940 SPGFSAPEKPAPAP
+940 SPGFGAPEKPAPAL
-954 SEGPSPNPPSVPEP
+954 SDGPSPNPPSVPEP
-968 EPPAPFS
+968 EPPAPFT
-975 PFCTDAAPPALPSAL
+975 PFCTDAAPAALPSAL

-1002 ATGPLELAG
+1002 ATGTLELAG
-1011 PGQQGALGFATPVG
+1011 PGQQGALAFATPVG
-1025 QLERGA
+1025 QLDTGA

-1042 RARPSGEGLNGNI
+1042 RARRSGEGLNGNV
-1055 PPRAAPCRTK
+1055 PPRAAPRRTK
-1065 SARRGARRG
+1065 SPRRGARRG

-1104 AWRCNGEIPV
+1104 AWRCNGEILV
-1114 PGTASPLAPSKA
+1114 PGTAGPLAPSKA

-1146 VSTPRPSTRL
+1146 VSAPRPSTRL

-1162 GPAAEPGSIPTEDG
+1162 GPTAEPGSVPTEDG
-1176 ASGRRPRPGRPAK
+1176 APGRRPRPGRPAK

>member
-1 MNGGDEPAGGDPG
+1 
-14 GCPVAVPVGWQRKV
+14 
-28 EEGAVRYI
+28 
-36 SPSGTNLTSLEQTRA
+36 
-51 YLLTDG
+51 
-57 TCKCGLECPLN
+57 
-68 VHKVFNFNPVAVVV
+68 
-82 PRGGAGARGDQDMTK
+82 
-97 LCNHR
+97 
-102 RKTVAMATLYRSME
+102 
-116 SAAPLGLPRLGPG
+116 
-129 AGLSQTYHSG
+129 
-139 IASRQQPAPF
+139 
-149 GRAPGPEGEA
+149 
-159 PGKPLPMEKAPA
+159 
-171 DPCLACPGDRPTS
+171 
-184 TRPSQAS
+184 
-191 SFPRH
+191 
-196 HSALFG
+196 
-202 DVFPGRTPCASPS
+202 
-215 NGPYPGRP
+215 
-223 AFPLQSFGLEPLDA
+223 
-237 APRPL
+237 
-242 PLGSPAGLP
+242 
-251 FPPPDEMVPPAAPS
+251 MVPSAAPS

-273 ATPPPEGAPAWSSRA
+273 ATLPPEGAPAWSSRT

-299 LAASA
+299 LAASTT
-304 ALASVSAPGGSAE
+304 LSSVSSPGGSAE

-332 GGPPLGPRPPAGPP
+332 GGPPLAPQPPAGPP
-346 QPGKDEAPPSNALA
+346 QPCKDEAPPSNALA

-369 PLGAVPGLPL
+369 PLGAMPEGKGPPGFLGLPL

-388 ASFPASSLLSAAAK
+388 PSFPASSLLSAAAK
-402 AQLASQR
+402 AQLASQQ

-438 PKARPR
+438 PKPR
-444 PRRRAPTVLR
+444 RQRRAPTVLR

-465 PEEAPAHRARPREQ
+465 PEEAPAHRAWPREQ

-491 GEAKGSPLSPLA
+491 GEAKGSPLAPLA

-515 GAQPPGL
+515 GTQPPGL
-522 PLLPPGDS
+522 PPLPLGDS
-530 PPGLLPSCQD
+530 PPSLLPSFQD

-550 QLASASSELASG
+550 QLASASSDLASG
-562 SPPPPKAPAPSSAA
+562 STPQPKAPAPSS
-576 GRPPRGEGREPGKGW
+576 
-591 GWLMGTQAGLWLK
+591 T
-604 TPEPHDGGGGGG
+604 
-616 GSTRRSPLT
+616 
-625 QPFSLAGATV
+625 AGATV
-635 SAAAPRAAPGS
+635 LPAATKAASGS
-646 GPCSGAGEGGLGA
+646 GPCSGAGEGSLGG
-659 QRGLS
+659 QRGLP

-670 FPFLGQEGVLP
+670 FPFLGQEQVLP
-681 FGGALPPGLLQ
+681 FGGSLPPGLLQ

-725 LPGEPEGQTLLM
+725 LPGEPEGQVLQTLLM
-737 ASLLQGQPQSPLL
+737 ASLLQSQPQSPLL

-755 GLPGLDLLQQPGS
+755 GLPGLDLLQQPSS

-823 GVAGSPMAPTSTGTT
+823 GIAGSPMAPTSTGTM

-848 GAFGGAPGPPSS
+848 GAFGSAPVPPSS

-870 LVSPLLGA
+870 LVSPLLSA

-887 GPLGAAGGPLLQ
+887 GPLGAAGGPMLQ

-914 FQLFQG
+914 FQLFQA
-920 QAPMLGPLGS
+920 QPPVLSPLGS

-968 EPPAPFS
+968 EPPAPFT

-990 DSPAVPRATDCL
+990 DSPAVPRATDCP
-1002 ATGPLELAG
+1002 ATSPLEPAG

-1031 AGPPCSRTPLK
+1031 AGPPCCRTPLK
-1042 RARPSGEGLNGNI
+1042 RARHSGEGLNGNI
-1055 PPRAAPCRTK
+1055 PPRATPRRTK
-1065 SARRGARRG
+1065 SACRGARRG

-1092 EKAAPSGHPPHP
+1092 EKAAPSGHLPHP

-1146 VSTPRPSTRL
+1146 VSAPRPSTRL

-1162 GPAAEPGSIPTEDG
+1162 GPTAEPGSVPTEDG
-1176 ASGRRPRPGRPAK
+1176 PPGRRPRPGRPAK